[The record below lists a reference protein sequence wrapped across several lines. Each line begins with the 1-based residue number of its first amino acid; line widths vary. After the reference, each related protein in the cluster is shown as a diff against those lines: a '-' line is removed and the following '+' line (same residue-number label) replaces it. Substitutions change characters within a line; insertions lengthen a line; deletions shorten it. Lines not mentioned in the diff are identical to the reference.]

1 MSTPKRI
8 AVLTSGGD
16 APGMNA
22 ALRAVVRSGVLRGY
36 HMLGVRHGYSGL
48 LSGDMVS
55 LGPREVGGIIH
66 QGGTMLGTS
75 RCEALKTRHGQQIAL
90 ERLQREKIDALVV
103 IGGNGSQTGAHALAR
118 EGAHVVGI
126 ASTIDNDLVGADISL
141 GTTTA
146 LNTALDAID
155 RLRVTAASHDRAFL
169 VEVMGRHSGYL
180 AATAAIAGGAEALVV
195 PEVDVEPEAIE
206 EQLRISRARGKSHAI
221 IVVAEGSRLN
231 ADALLHYFQLH
242 AARLGFELR
251 ATRLGHIQRGGAP
264 VAFDRMLGSTL
275 GAAAIGHIDAGDCSI
290 LVGWRD
296 GTVKATALAD
306 VADRTKA
313 LDLRLLDL
321 AHALAT

>member
-1 MSTPKRI
+1 MSTTKRI

-22 ALRAVVRSGVLRGY
+22 AIRAVVRTGVLKGY
-36 HMLGVRHGYSGL
+36 QMFGVRHGYSGL
-48 LSGDMVS
+48 MSGDFVA
-55 LGPREVGGIIH
+55 LGPRKVGGIIH

-75 RCEALKTRHGQQIAL
+75 RCEALKTAHGQQIAL
-90 ERLQREKIDALVV
+90 ERLQRERIDTLVV

-118 EGAHVVGI
+118 EGAHIVGI
-126 ASTIDNDLVGADISL
+126 ASTIDNDLLGTDTSL

-146 LNTALDAID
+146 LDTALDAID
-155 RLRVTAASHDRAFL
+155 RLRVTAASHERAFL

-195 PEVDVEPEAIE
+195 PEVDVEAESIE
-206 EQLRISRARGKSHAI
+206 EQLRVSRSRGKSHAI

-231 ADALLHYFQLH
+231 ADALLQYFQRH

-264 VAFDRMLGSTL
+264 VAFDRMLGSSL
-275 GAAAIGHIDAGDCSI
+275 GAAAIDHVHAGDHSI

-296 GTVKATALAD
+296 GAVKAVALAD
-306 VADRTKA
+306 VADRTKP
-313 LDLRLLDL
+313 LDPCLLDL